1 MDLKHWLLFALACS
15 LVCAMT
21 VLGCRWWYV
30 RKLDAMSHR
39 LQKSEK
45 ARLFSVQQTLQARRQ
60 IEALQK
66 DLAAQHEAM
75 AQARMAKQRSRH
87 LEEVLKSAAEEE
99 SQAIEK
105 PPAQGFADTQPMT
118 EAKSARDR

>member
-1 MDLKHWLLFALACS
+1 MDLNHWLLFALGCS

-21 VLGCRWWYV
+21 VLGCRWWYR
-30 RKLDAMSHR
+30 RKLDAASHR

-45 ARLFSVQQTLQARRQ
+45 ARLFSVQQTQQARRQ

-75 AQARMAKQRSRH
+75 AQARVAKQRSRH
-87 LEEVLKSAAEEE
+87 LEEVLKAAAEAE
-99 SQAIEK
+99 SQGVEK
-105 PPAQGFADTQPMT
+105 RPSQGFADTQPMAGT
-118 EAKSARDR
+118 KSVRER